1 MPKRKV
7 IKQSGNMPTTPI
19 TWKQIIGSKAFRI
32 GYEEVLAGKPFQ
44 YDAFQGKDA
53 WHYER
58 GRQFAASGYN
68 DKLTEDEPKVHP
80 KTGNKVL
87 NEAIYSFQESY
98 RMKHII

>member
-1 MPKRKV
+1 MAKRKV
-7 IKQSGNMPTTPI
+7 IKQSGNTLTTPI

-68 DKLTEDEPKVHP
+68 DKL

-98 RMKHII
+98 RMKHIL